1 MENIIDGKITDYD
14 ESGELTIK
22 ARYENVDRLIKCGY
36 KEARIMLQDSR
47 TITAEQRKKI
57 YAMIAEIA
65 DFMGEYTE
73 IVKNLFKAR
82 VRSKCYKDMIED
94 FSLSD
99 CSVETASAM
108 IDVLMEKIMAWGV
121 PLKQPLLDFCE
132 DISRYVYLCL
142 KYKKCAVCGRNA
154 ELHHVDVVGMGS
166 DRKEIPHEGKRALS
180 LCRNHHTEAHTI
192 GDKEFCERYHLEP
205 VRLNDKLCKVYKVKS
220 KKGDKS

>member
-14 ESGELTIK
+14 ECGELTIK

-57 YAMIAEIA
+57 YAMMSEIS
-65 DFMGEYTE
+65 DFVGEFPE
-73 IVKNLFKAR
+73 LMKKQLKLECRKKRLRNMCK
-82 VRSKCYKDMIED
+82 D

-99 CSVETASAM
+99 CSIERASEF
-108 IDVLMEKIMAWGV
+108 IDFLAEVIISWGV
-121 PLKQPLLDFCE
+121 PLKQPLIDFCE

-180 LCRNHHTEAHTI
+180 LCRKHHTEAHTI
-192 GDKEFCERYHLEP
+192 GDKEFCERYHFEP